1 MIFSSDKSTSLE
13 GCQKKNPGMIRAG
26 FQKMKGKEKE
36 ITIAHSLDK
45 L

>member
-13 GCQKKNPGMIRAG
+13 GCQKKNPGDDEG
-26 FQKMKGKEKE
+26 GLPKMKGKEKE
-36 ITIAHSLDK
+36 ITIAPSLDK